1 MKFFMEYR
9 SINLH
14 DKRFRPKASSASH
27 LSPVKPAFSNRR
39 IYLFNHCCDTVF
51 LRGEGLVNG
60 GNMKDEEIKDML
72 RNFNIV
78 AVVGISPKEDR
89 PSYVVASY
97 LKSKGYRIIPVRPNG
112 DEILGEKVYRSLSD
126 IPKEIRVDVVDI
138 FRKSED
144 VPPVV
149 DEAIQRGAK
158 VVWMQEGVI
167 HKESGEKA
175 EKARL
180 KVIMDRC
187 MKKEHQRL
195 L

>member
-1 MKFFMEYR
+1 MKEEELKE
-9 SINLH
+9 I
-14 DKRFRPKASSASH
+14 
-27 LSPVKPAFSNRR
+27 LSNCK
-39 IYLFNHCCDTVF
+39 T
-51 LRGEGLVNG
+51 
-60 GNMKDEEIKDML
+60 
-72 RNFNIV
+72 V

-89 PSYVVASY
+89 PSYIVASY
-97 LKSKGYRIIPVRPNG
+97 LKSKGYRIIPVRPDG
-112 DEILGEKVYRSLSD
+112 EFILGEKVYPNLSE

-144 VPPVV
+144 VPPIVE
-149 DEAIQRGAK
+149 EAVQRGTK

-167 HKESGEKA
+167 HKEAGEKA
-175 EKARL
+175 EKAGL